1 MTPGRMA
8 GLMAR
13 AMPGARPW
21 SEAEFAAL
29 AARPGACVIGDARC
43 CVLGQVVADEAEILL
58 ILTDPGQRRRGLA
71 RARLAAF
78 EAAAGQA
85 GARRVLL
92 EVAADNT
99 AARGLYDALG
109 YRPFA
114 TRPGYYPRPTG
125 LPVDAVML
133 EKHL

>member
-1 MTPGRMA
+1 MTPDQMA

-43 CVLGQVVADEAEILL
+43 CVFGHVVADEAEILL
-58 ILTDPGQRRRGLA
+58 VLTDPGQRRRGLA

-85 GARRVLL
+85 GAHRVLL

-99 AARGLYDALG
+99 AARGLYAALG
-109 YRPFA
+109 YQPFA
-114 TRPGYYPRPTG
+114 KRPGYYPRPMG